1 VLAMANLTYR
11 GIVYQKNDSISTR
24 EVVSDAPHTYR
35 GTKYHYESKKKK
47 SVA

>member
-11 GIVYQKNDSISTR
+11 GIVYQKNSSTPTR

-35 GTKYHYESKKKK
+35 GTKYHYEAKKKK
-47 SVA
+47 AVA